1 MVLGIYCFKYC
12 CTLIFYSH
20 KPSQK
25 PTISSEPTL
34 SQPTSRPTIGDNVT
48 FFVTAGFFTRNDLF
62 YDFEFDRISDEG
74 SRFLVERLEEMIQ
87 GEIKKNFHL
96 STTIHVAVD
105 QAGCQIGIDAD
116 ATRDGKNI
124 FILYSPNRR
133 RKNN

>member
-87 GEIKKNFHL
+87 GEIKKTSIYPPQSMWL
-96 STTIHVAVD
+96 
-105 QAGCQIGIDAD
+105 
-116 ATRDGKNI
+116 
-124 FILYSPNRR
+124 
-133 RKNN
+133 